1 MLAIACGE
9 NQTRSVARVKLSAAR
24 CEAREGKSMAPRSGL
39 PLFEAGRTG
48 RRGPALRALLLACV
62 LAGLAPDGAAAQTL
76 REALA
81 MAYANNPTLQA
92 ARARLR
98 ATDENVPQALSGWR
112 PIVTVQGQLGYADGT
127 QTSARNNAGIRTRT
141 DVERNPLSGS
151 ATFSQPI
158 YRGGRTVAATRRA
171 ENQVLAE
178 RANLLATEQ
187 TVLFESITAYA
198 NVIRDQEVLRLTQ
211 NNVRVLERQLQAA
224 RDRFRVGEITRTDV
238 AQAEARLER
247 ARSERARAD
256 GDLQVSRAVFA
267 RLIGEAPRAL
277 VPPPPIRPIVTNAD
291 EAARLAESNN
301 PTVLRARFDEQAA
314 IANIDVIFGELLP
327 TASIQGSTFRN
338 DDSSIRDTRSTGSQ
352 VLGVVSVPL
361 YQGGQEHARVRQ
373 AKQEA
378 QRARDAF
385 NEARRQSVE
394 NARRAW
400 ETLQSARAELD
411 ARVAQIRANEIAL
424 DGVQREA
431 LVGSRTTLDVLNA
444 EQELLDSRT
453 AAVRATR
460 EYLIASYGLAA
471 SAGRLTAR
479 DLALPVQ
486 LYDPLEN
493 YTAVRDRWFGTDLPR
508 QRQQPAASR

>member
-1 MLAIACGE
+1 MGAKAETLLIG
-9 NQTRSVARVKLSAAR
+9 
-24 CEAREGKSMAPRSGL
+24 
-39 PLFEAGRTG
+39 
-48 RRGPALRALLLACV
+48 GPALARGSAGPVRAGMRVLLLAGV
-62 LAGLAPDGAAAQTL
+62 IAAVSAPPAAGQTL

-81 MAYANNPTLQA
+81 MAYANNPALQA

-112 PIVTVQGQLGYADGT
+112 PTVTLQGQMGYADGT
-127 QTSARNNAGIRTRT
+127 QTSALSSAGTRLRT

-151 ATFSQPI
+151 ATFTQPV

-187 TVLFESITAYA
+187 TVLLESINSYA

-256 GDLQVSRAVFA
+256 GDLQVSRAVYA

-277 VPPPPIRPIVTNAD
+277 VPPPPIRAVAASAD
-291 EAARLAESNN
+291 EAAQLAEGNN
-301 PTVLRARFDEQAA
+301 PNVLRARFDEQAA
-314 IANIDVIFGELLP
+314 IHNVDVIFGELLP
-327 TASIQGSTFRN
+327 TASVQGSTFRN

-352 VLGVVSVPL
+352 ILGVLSVPL

-385 NEARRQSVE
+385 NDVRRQSVE

-400 ETLQSARAELD
+400 GTLQSAKAELD
-411 ARVAQIRANEIAL
+411 ARSAQIRANEIAL

-444 EQELLDSRT
+444 EQELLDART
-453 AAVRATR
+453 ALVRATR

-486 LYDPLEN
+486 IYDPLEN
-493 YTAVRDRWFGTDLPR
+493 YNAVRDRWFGTDIPQPR
-508 QRQQPAASR
+508 SQPVSSR

>member
-1 MLAIACGE
+1 M
-9 NQTRSVARVKLSAAR
+9 AAKA
-24 CEAREGKSMAPRSGL
+24 ELPLIEGKMARSRIPG
-39 PLFEAGRTG
+39 
-48 RRGPALRALLLACV
+48 LRALLLAGV
-62 LAGLAPDGAAAQTL
+62 IAALAPLPAEAQTL

-112 PIVTVQGQLGYADGT
+112 PTVTLQGQFGYADGT
-127 QTSARNNAGIRTRT
+127 QTSPQNNAGIRTT
-141 DVERNPLSGS
+141 ADVERNPLSGS

-171 ENQVLAE
+171 ESQVLAE

-187 TVLFESITAYA
+187 TVLFESIIAYA

-256 GDLQVSRAVFA
+256 GDLQVSRAVFQ
-267 RLIGEAPRAL
+267 RLIGEAPRGV
-277 VPPPPIRPIVTNAD
+277 VPPPPIRPFVNGAD
-291 EAARLAESNN
+291 EAARLAEANN
-301 PTVLRARFDEQAA
+301 PNVLRARFDEQAA
-314 IANIDVIFGELLP
+314 INNVDVIFGELLP

-338 DDSSIRDTRSTGSQ
+338 DDSSIRDTRNTGSQ

-385 NEARRQSVE
+385 NEVRRQSVE

-400 ETLQSARAELD
+400 ETLQSAKAELD
-411 ARVAQIRANEIAL
+411 ARTAQIRANEIAL

-460 EYLIASYGLAA
+460 EYVIASYGLAS

-486 LYDPLEN
+486 IYDPTEN
-493 YTAVRDRWFGTDLPR
+493 YSAVRDRWFGTDLPSPR
-508 QRQQPAASR
+508 SQPAASR